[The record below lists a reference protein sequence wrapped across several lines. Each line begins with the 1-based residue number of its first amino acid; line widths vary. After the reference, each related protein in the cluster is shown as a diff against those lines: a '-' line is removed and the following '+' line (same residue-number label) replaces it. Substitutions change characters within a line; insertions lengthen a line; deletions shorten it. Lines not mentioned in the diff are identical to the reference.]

1 MGFFPIVFFRTDS
14 GVGDEMS
21 TPIQTGKKKSK
32 VHVHAPVDEDDL
44 VETSKDPVATS
55 TPKKSQE
62 ISKKQ
67 LLELSK
73 KDMTAQA
80 INIKYN
86 ELNKFLLAEMRRAEG
101 KVSEHNYFATV

>member
-1 MGFFPIVFFRTDS
+1 MLTDS
-14 GVGDEMS
+14 GVGDDMS
-21 TPIQTGKKKSK
+21 TPVHTDKKNSK
-32 VHVHAPVDEDDL
+32 VYVLVDEDEL

-62 ISKKQ
+62 KISKKQ

-80 INIKYN
+80 INIKYS
-86 ELNKFLLAEMRRAEG
+86 ELN
-101 KVSEHNYFATV
+101 

>member
-1 MGFFPIVFFRTDS
+1 MLLLFFSLTDS

-32 VHVHAPVDEDDL
+32 VHVPVDDDDL

-55 TPKKSQE
+55 IPKKSQE

-80 INIKYN
+80 INIKCN

-101 KVSEHNYFATV
+101 KVSEHNDFATV

>member
-1 MGFFPIVFFRTDS
+1 M
-14 GVGDEMS
+14 
-21 TPIQTGKKKSK
+21 
-32 VHVHAPVDEDDL
+32 
-44 VETSKDPVATS
+44 ATS

-80 INIKYN
+80 INIKCN

-101 KVSEHNYFATV
+101 KVSEHNDFATV

>member
-1 MGFFPIVFFRTDS
+1 MFFFFSLTDS

-32 VHVHAPVDEDDL
+32 VHVPVDEDDL

-62 ISKKQ
+62 ISKKP
-67 LLELSK
+67 LLEL
-73 KDMTAQA
+73 
-80 INIKYN
+80 
-86 ELNKFLLAEMRRAEG
+86 
-101 KVSEHNYFATV
+101 